1 MAPPIPPTATVP
13 LPPWPWQPEENRR
26 YQYEIRSYGVLGG
39 GSHIFIS
46 AEGLK
51 AHEPKRPFCD
61 SVAAVTYCLDTVK
74 HTWSKV
80 GEWELPFQGN
90 AEYVPELKLWFGIP
104 DEYAV
109 RIAMDSKP
117 VHSWNPELDN
127 DTLNRDLEFDG
138 TPNEYSELDA
148 DRLNEDLE
156 LDETPNKELQKLQKS
171 EVVDLG
177 SGRFCIPS
185 SSHSTMRDI
194 RTWLGAADLSTMDS
208 KPSLVRAWDLD
219 LNDTSKDDSESD
231 ETPNKEWQELQK
243 SQLVHLGSGR
253 FCIASSFHT
262 MGIIRTSLG
271 NELTFKRSAVF
282 TGVEVMPPSQGLG
295 EIQMAQH
302 VSKRMSDASSIDVVF

>member
-1 MAPPIPPTATVP
+1 
-13 LPPWPWQPEENRR
+13 
-26 YQYEIRSYGVLGG
+26 
-39 GSHIFIS
+39 
-46 AEGLK
+46 
-51 AHEPKRPFCD
+51 
-61 SVAAVTYCLDTVK
+61 
-74 HTWSKV
+74 
-80 GEWELPFQGN
+80 
-90 AEYVPELKLWFGIP
+90 
-104 DEYAV
+104 
-109 RIAMDSKP
+109 
-117 VHSWNPELDN
+117 
-127 DTLNRDLEFDG
+127 
-138 TPNEYSELDA
+138 
-148 DRLNEDLE
+148 
-156 LDETPNKELQKLQKS
+156 
-171 EVVDLG
+171 
-177 SGRFCIPS
+177 
-185 SSHSTMRDI
+185 
-194 RTWLGAADLSTMDS
+194 MDS